1 MGPVGI
7 LESDRASIP
16 HRSGAAVSEGS
27 SGGIFVTWIA
37 GLTMYS
43 ALGQCLASTNSSMSE
58 VALALKRAGNIL
70 QHVRCRSHV
79 LRIYSRQG
87 QEHTAP
93 AFL

>member
-1 MGPVGI
+1 MGFNGV
-7 LESDRASIP
+7 LEPDRASIP

-43 ALGQCLASTNSSMSE
+43 ALGQCLAYTNSISE
-58 VALALKRAGNIL
+58 VVLALKRAGDIL
-70 QHVRCRSHV
+70 QHVRYRSHV
-79 LRIYSRQG
+79 LCIYSRQ
-87 QEHTAP
+87 EREPTAP